1 MNPYPYLKNSLWEKL
16 EGNKIHPYSIAIY
29 DILLMICNSCF
40 WKDTFCRTDESIYSI
55 IGISCNSFKKY
66 RDELRALNL
75 IDFSEKKPVKYKII
89 DLEKYKNNPDFKHI
103 QQASSPDKNIVFDKK
118 DVSPRDSSSKKIDD
132 TIYHHVTVDVS
143 PDDSSMGSMCHDVT
157 VDVSPDDSII
167 RHKTNINTYKN
178 NKGGKQKKLT
188 SDFDLSFIQ
197 ADFLQIFLK
206 WLEYKKNVKKK
217 MYKTQTGIEH
227 CYRKLFEESKGDLAT
242 AEEMINHSIGMEWDG
257 IYPTP
262 SMRAKNNFQD
272 TKQKNVLWIKDST
285 QVDLQAIR
293 EEFIKS

>member
-29 DILLMICNSCF
+29 DVLLMICNSTF
-40 WKDTFCRTDESIYSI
+40 WKDNFTRTDESICKI
-55 IGISCNSFKKY
+55 IGVSCNTFKKY
-66 RDELRALNL
+66 RKELADLKL
-75 IDFSEKKPVKYKII
+75 IEFAGEKPVAYKIT
-89 DLEKYKNNPDFKHI
+89 DLEKYKKTADFNEYQVPNTNP
-103 QQASSPDKNIVFDKK
+103 KNLVFSKN
-118 DVSPRDSSSKKIDD
+118 DVSPRDSANKID
-132 TIYHHVTVDVS
+132 IS
-143 PDDSSMGSMCHDVT
+143 PDDSHVSRRDSSMDFMCHDVI
-157 VDVSPDDSII
+157 VDVSRRDSII

-178 NKGGKQKKLT
+178 NKGGKQKKLA

-227 CYRKLFEESKGDLAT
+227 CYKKLFEESKGDLAT

-272 TKQKNVLWIKDST
+272 TKQNNVLLIKDST